1 MAERPIVQSESVDID
16 EVLAQNPH
24 PRGTLVII
32 ILFGLFFGLTWLGTY
47 VFVFLQRGAPQ
58 P

>member
-1 MAERPIVQSESVDID
+1 MAERPIPKPEPADID

-32 ILFGLFFGLTWLGTY
+32 TLFGLFFALTWLGTY
-47 VFVFLQRGAPQ
+47 LFVFLRRGAPH

>member
-1 MAERPIVQSESVDID
+1 MPEPAVPKSGETFPVD
-16 EVLAQNPH
+16 LR

-32 ILFGLFFGLTWLGTY
+32 VLFGAFFALTWLGTY
-47 VFVFLQRGAPQ
+47 LLVFLQRGTPQ

>member
-1 MAERPIVQSESVDID
+1 MTERPDRHSESVDID
-16 EVLAQNPH
+16 EVLARNPH

-32 ILFGLFFGLTWLGTY
+32 TLFGLFFGLTWLGTY
-47 VFVFLQRGAPQ
+47 LFVFLQRGAPH

>member
-1 MAERPIVQSESVDID
+1 MAERPIRKSDSVDVE

-32 ILFGLFFGLTWLGTY
+32 TLFGLFFGLTWLGTY
-47 VFVFLQRGAPQ
+47 LFVFLQRGAPQ

>member
-1 MAERPIVQSESVDID
+1 MAERPIRTSESVDID

-32 ILFGLFFGLTWLGTY
+32 TIFGLFFALTWLGTY
-47 VFVFLQRGAPQ
+47 LFVFLERGAPR

>member
-1 MAERPIVQSESVDID
+1 MAERPIPESDSVSVD

-32 ILFGLFFGLTWLGTY
+32 TLFGLFFALTWLGTY
-47 VFVFLQRGAPQ
+47 LFVFLQRGAPQ